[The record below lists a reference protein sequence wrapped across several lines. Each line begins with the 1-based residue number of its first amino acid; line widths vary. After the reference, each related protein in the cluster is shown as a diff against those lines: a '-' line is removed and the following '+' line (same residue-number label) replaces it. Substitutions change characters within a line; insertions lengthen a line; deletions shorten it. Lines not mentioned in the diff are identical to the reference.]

1 MKTIAIITADII
13 NSRGHNTAV
22 WINRLKSFL
31 IQWGDTPSTW
41 EIYRGDEIQLRLPIK
56 QALFA
61 AIQLKALVK
70 SIKGLDIRMGIGV
83 GDETYIGAGISE
95 SNGTAYQR
103 SGRTLE
109 VLKENKVT
117 LMFASSDDKYNKTMN
132 LMLKLASDFM
142 DDWSPVSAEMVFL
155 SLSSPNVSQQNLAEQ
170 LNIKQSAVSQRMKRA
185 RLNLVED
192 LLRYY
197 EETIKAIK
205 E

>member
-1 MKTIAIITADII
+1 MNRIAIITGDII
-13 NSRGHNTAV
+13 NSRGHNSKEWMAK
-22 WINRLKSFL
+22 LKSCL

-41 EIYRGDEIQLRLPIK
+41 EIYRGDEIQLRIK
-56 QALFA
+56 VKHALYA
-61 AIQLKALVK
+61 AIQLKALIK

-83 GDETYIGAGISE
+83 GNETYIGAGVSE

-117 LMFASSDDKYNKTMN
+117 LMLTSADEEYNRTMN
-132 LMLKLASDFM
+132 LILNLASDFM
-142 DDWSPVSAEMVFL
+142 DDWSSVSAEMVFL

-170 LNIKQSAVSQRMKRA
+170 LNIKQSAVSQRKKRA

-192 LLRYY
+192 LLAYY
-197 EETIKAIK
+197 ERTIKAIK

>member
-205 E
+205 K

>member
-1 MKTIAIITADII
+1 MKTIAIITGDII

-22 WINRLKSFL
+22 WMDKLKSFL
-31 IQWGDTPSTW
+31 LQWGDTPSTW
-41 EIYRGDEIQLRLPIK
+41 EIYRGDEIQLRMPME
-56 QALFA
+56 QALYA
-61 AIQLKALVK
+61 AIQLKALIK

-83 GDETYIGAGISE
+83 GSETYIGAGISE

-117 LMFASSDDKYNKTMN
+117 LMFTSADEKYNKTMN

-155 SLSSPNVSQQNLAEQ
+155 SLGSPNVSQQNLAEQ

-192 LLRYY
+192 LLMYY

>member
-1 MKTIAIITADII
+1 MKTIAIITGDII

-22 WINRLKSFL
+22 WMDSLKSFL
-31 IQWGDTPSTW
+31 LQFGDTPSTW
-41 EIYRGDEIQLRLPIK
+41 EIYRGDEIQIRMPMK
-56 QALFA
+56 QALYA
-61 AIQLKALVK
+61 ALQLKALIK
-70 SIKGLDIRMGIGV
+70 SIKGLDIRMAIGIGS
-83 GDETYIGAGISE
+83 ETYIGAGISE

-109 VLKENKVT
+109 ALKENKVT
-117 LMFASSDDKYNKTMN
+117 LMFASADEKYNKTIN

-142 DDWSPVSAEMVFL
+142 DDWSPVSAEIVFL
-155 SLSSPNVSQQNLAEQ
+155 SLISPNVSQQNLAEQ

-192 LLRYY
+192 LLMYY